1 MTDTLRD
8 FLKEHREKI
17 DREKPDYSDLFDA
30 IYENLN
36 NEDTVEL
43 IFRLTE
49 LRPQD
54 KIEFYR
60 SARLYQA
67 INTAFHLWDQ
77 AKRFPDQYDVE
88 EFIEFWIKNDLGYPL
103 KEIIKNI
110 KDVYEDWSN
119 KFYYLEM
126 PDGTD
131 VLRRYK
137 GL

>member
-8 FLKEHREKI
+8 FLKEHKEKI
-17 DREKPDYSDLFDA
+17 NREKPDYVGLFDA

-60 SARLYQA
+60 LSRLYQA
-67 INTAFHLWDQ
+67 VDTAFQLWDQ

-103 KEIIKNI
+103 KEIIENI
-110 KDVYEDWSN
+110 KDVYKDWSN
-119 KFYYLEM
+119 KFRYIMLS
-126 PDGTD
+126 DGTD

-137 GL
+137 EL